1 MESHFEKIL
10 FMQIYTYISLIETTD
25 YYFKI
30 RIYVTII
37 FIFLNMPW
45 FWFIKIIY
53 YVKFRWINK
62 SGAVA

>member
-30 RIYVTII
+30 RIYV
-37 FIFLNMPW
+37 P
-45 FWFIKIIY
+45 IIY
-53 YVKFRWINK
+53 NSGKIYWTYM

>member
-30 RIYVTII
+30 RIYVCTNNFHFSQYAMI
-37 FIFLNMPW
+37 LNH
-45 FWFIKIIY
+45 
-53 YVKFRWINK
+53 
-62 SGAVA
+62 

>member
-30 RIYVTII
+30 RIYVCTNNFHFSQYAMI
-37 FIFLNMPW
+37 LNHY
-45 FWFIKIIY
+45 IYKIG
-53 YVKFRWINK
+53 KL
-62 SGAVA
+62 